1 MPSSSPILGRRPWT
15 LLVLLI
21 LVVVG
26 VGAQHERL
34 LEGLAPRERAVMESV
49 IESMD
54 MRKRVDGEIEG
65 LKLELEKE
73 LDQVSPRGERRRER
87 RGDGELRGE
96 AASSYRKATELVGLL
111 SSPHVALIWSENLGF
126 SP

>member
-15 LLVLLI
+15 LLVLLL

-34 LEGLAPRERAVMESV
+34 LEGLAARERAVMESV
-49 IESMD
+49 IESME

-73 LDQVSPRGERRRER
+73 LDQVSLRGERSGEGG
-87 RGDGELRGE
+87 GDGELGG
-96 AASSYRKATELVGLL
+96 AGTSS
-111 SSPHVALIWSENLGF
+111 
-126 SP
+126 